1 MWFGGRTTSLN
12 DVVAESLGGLVGAVL
27 WLAIGHHSAS
37 WIDRYATDRRPQSR
51 LKLLLQ
57 AYLAGLVLYS
67 TAPLDLTMSPTVLLD
82 KFQDGRVLIVPFWYP
97 YESITATVYQF
108 FADIVTFVPVG
119 ALIVMSGWHRRFGSD
134 RVGLVLAGLLISG
147 AIEFMQLLV
156 ISRFTDVT
164 DVLLG
169 TLGVLIG
176 GSYTARL
183 VAAPDAGP
191 ASRTGPQSWS
201 AAWPLALGIFAYSAF
216 LAGGFLFPFDVTD
229 DRQLILSR
237 AEGFFRVPFLS
248 LYQGT
253 SANALKQLL
262 VRLLLFAP
270 LGAMWA
276 GVASRCHGAGLR
288 RLILLFGLVYS
299 GGLAVAI
306 EALQVLMPSK
316 IVDSTD
322 ALLCLVGA
330 AGGLYLTTGLLA
342 SRRLEAPAHIRV
354 PERNPMVAPAE
365 SKRTSTTISD
375 GKPAEDQPIVEVLV
389 KGVIRRLCGSLAA
402 ATGLMV
408 ALTAAQQ
415 PQQNARFVVQ
425 HDWVG
430 KGQWMRGDTHVH
442 TRFSD
447 GGYSPAEVARRRSS
461 TDARSS
467 VSQTMPIGKLKG
479 ASPEYMA
486 AIQAVRKTQPAL
498 TVIAG
503 LEWNVPPFGGDEH
516 ATLLVPEG
524 PREESILAEFKRRFD
539 DYDSWILRSPTFRR
553 R

>member
-1 MWFGGRTTSLN
+1 MSRRYFLAAAFAWSAFVVYGSLVPLEFHELSWADAVERFRSLPPPVIGASMGTDWGTNVLLFIPFTFLWLGAFTAGRATYVRWIAAAVLAPVASGAALAIEFSQMWFGGRTTSLN
-12 DVVAESLGGLVGAVL
+12 DIVAESLGGLVGAVL
-27 WLAIGHHSAS
+27 WLTIGHHSVS

-97 YESITATVYQF
+97 YVSITASVYQF

-119 ALIVMSGWHRRFGSD
+119 ALIVMSGWHRRLGSG

-169 TLGVLIG
+169 TLGVLVG

-183 VAAPDAGP
+183 VAAPDAGL
-191 ASRTGPQSWS
+191 ASRTRPQSWG
-201 AAWPLALGIFAYSAF
+201 AAWSLALGILAYSAF
-216 LAGGFLFPFDVTD
+216 LVGGFLFPFDVTD
-229 DRQLILSR
+229 DRQLIVSR
-237 AEGFFRVPFLS
+237 AEGFFSVPFLS
-248 LYQGT
+248 LYMGT

-288 RLILLFGLVYS
+288 RLILLFGLLYS
-299 GGLAVAI
+299 GGLAIGI
-306 EALQVLMPSK
+306 EALQVLMPST
-316 IVDSTD
+316 IADSTD

-342 SRRLEAPAHIRV
+342 SRRLEEPARIRV
-354 PERNPMVAPAE
+354 PAGSAMVAQAE
-365 SKRTSTTISD
+365 SKRTSTTI
-375 GKPAEDQPIVEVLV
+375 
-389 KGVIRRLCGSLAA
+389 
-402 ATGLMV
+402 AT
-408 ALTAAQQ
+408 ANRA
-415 PQQNARFVVQ
+415 
-425 HDWVG
+425 
-430 KGQWMRGDTHVH
+430 KI
-442 TRFSD
+442 S
-447 GGYSPAEVARRRSS
+447 RSS
-461 TDARSS
+461 RSS
-467 VSQTMPIGKLKG
+467 
-479 ASPEYMA
+479 
-486 AIQAVRKTQPAL
+486 
-498 TVIAG
+498 
-503 LEWNVPPFGGDEH
+503 
-516 ATLLVPEG
+516 
-524 PREESILAEFKRRFD
+524 
-539 DYDSWILRSPTFRR
+539 
-553 R
+553 